1 MMKTL
6 LIVLLLCIPLAA
18 LAGALPQSSIAPN
31 PAYSDKLSL
40 GTKGTASYSVAF
52 RDAVR
57 FKAATATGTAVT
69 VKVFF
74 NEDETKVYPTSED
87 TYSFERGKVS
97 SIAFRAYSSQTPT
110 FVHIWGQ

>member
-18 LAGALPQSSIAPN
+18 LAGVLPQSSIIPN

-74 NEDETKVYPTSED
+74 ED